1 MDKFGE
7 LLQGYVNK
15 DYFELVAKA
24 RQDIVSLFPACKV
37 VDKDNDGFVMMT
49 SIMLSA
55 IGADGTL
62 TALERKFMKDALEID
77 DDAVSK
83 FIKMY
88 NGKMVELTDS
98 FADAL
103 PVELKADVIDL
114 ALCIVAVDEKISREE
129 TAFIAKLIAQ

>member
-1 MDKFGE
+1 MNDFE
-7 LLQGYVNK
+7 QLLQNYVNK

-24 RQDIVSLFPACKV
+24 RRDIISLFPACKV

-77 DDAVSK
+77 DDSVSE

-88 NGKMVELTDS
+88 NGKMVGLTDS

-114 ALCIVAVDEKISREE
+114 ALCIVSVDTKISREE
-129 TAFIAKLIAQ
+129 TAFIAKLISQ